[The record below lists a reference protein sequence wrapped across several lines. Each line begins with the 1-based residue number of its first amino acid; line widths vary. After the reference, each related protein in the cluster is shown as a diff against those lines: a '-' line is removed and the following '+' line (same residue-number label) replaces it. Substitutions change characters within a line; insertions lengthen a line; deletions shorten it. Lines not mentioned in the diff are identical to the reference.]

1 VVLVLLG
8 LLLGL
13 AIPRLGAAAN
23 RAAVR
28 SAADD
33 LASTFAAARQHAIHR
48 RGAVAVEIDT
58 AAGCVS
64 VRSGEESLARRDLRG
79 MYSVRLAA
87 TRDSMAYDARGLGI
101 GAANLS
107 VVLRRGGA
115 VETLFVSRLG
125 RVRH

>member
-1 VVLVLLG
+1 VVITLFG

-13 AIPRLGAAAN
+13 AIPHLGAAAN

-28 SAADD
+28 SAATD

-58 AAGCVS
+58 ATGLVN
-64 VRSGEESLARRDLRG
+64 VRSGDESLARRDLRA
-79 MYSVRLAA
+79 MYSVRVAA